1 MRVGLVCPYT
11 FDVPGGVQVHVRDLA
26 EALLHLGHDVSVL
39 APAADVPLPPYVVPA
54 GRAVPVPFNGAVAR
68 MTFGPRSAAR
78 VRRWLREGAFDVL
91 HVHEPTAPSLSML
104 ACWAADGPIVA
115 TFHAASSQSRTMSAA
130 YGILQPTLE
139 KITARI
145 AVSED
150 ARDTLVRHLGGDAVL
165 IPNGVSVRHFLGALP
180 LPGVREDNSEVL
192 GFLGRVDEPR
202 KGLVILLRAFVR
214 LAEARPGLGLLV
226 VGPGDL
232 DALDEEIPA
241 GLRHRVRTLGPVGEA
256 EKPGAYASADV
267 FVAPNLG
274 GESFGIVL
282 LEAMAAGVPV
292 LASDL
297 EAFDA
302 VLDGG
307 RAGELFRTGDP
318 DDLARAAAALL
329 DDPQRQAILVAA
341 GSAVA
346 RRYDWDTVVRDV
358 IAVYETVAEP
368 GRRVRSHD

>member
-1 MRVGLVCPYT
+1 VGLVCPYT

-26 EALLHLGHDVSVL
+26 EALIRLGHEVSVL
-39 APAADVPLPPYVVPA
+39 APAADVPLPPYIVPA

-91 HVHEPTAPSLSML
+91 HLHEPTAPSLSML

-115 TFHAASSQSRTMSAA
+115 TFHAASPQSRTMSAA
-130 YGILQPTLE
+130 HGILQPTLE

-145 AVSED
+145 AVSEG

-165 IPNGVSVRHFLGALP
+165 IPNGVSVRQFQGALP
-180 LPGVREDNSEVL
+180 MPGVRLDGAELL
-192 GFLGRVDEPR
+192 GFVGRVDEPR
-202 KGLVILLRAFVR
+202 KGLAVLLRAFAR
-214 LAEARPGLGLLV
+214 IADARPGLNLLV
-226 VGPGDL
+226 IGPGDL

-241 GLRHRVRTLGPVGEA
+241 RLRHRVRWLGPIDEVD
-256 EKPGAYASADV
+256 KPRAYATADV

-297 EAFDA
+297 DAFRA
-302 VLDGG
+302 VLDAG

-318 DDLARAAAALL
+318 EDLARRAAALL
-329 DDPQRQAILVAA
+329 DDPQRRAELVTA
-341 GSAVA
+341 GARVA
-346 RRYDWDTVVRDV
+346 QRYDWDTVVRDV
-358 IAVYETVAEP
+358 LAVYETVAQP
-368 GRRVRSHD
+368 GLRVRSHD

>member
-26 EALLHLGHDVSVL
+26 EALLRLGHDVSVL
-39 APAADVPLPPYVVPA
+39 APAADVPLPRYVVPA

-68 MTFGPRSAAR
+68 MTFGPRSATR

-115 TFHAASSQSRTMSAA
+115 TFHAASPQSRTMSAA

-145 AVSED
+145 AVSEE

-165 IPNGVSVRHFLGALP
+165 IPNGVSVRHFHGALP
-180 LPGVREDNSEVL
+180 LPAVREEGSQVL

-202 KGLVILLRAFVR
+202 KGLVVLLRAFVR
-214 LAEARPGLGLLV
+214 LADGRPNLRLLV

-232 DALDEEIPA
+232 DAIAEEVPA
-241 GLRHRVRTLGPVGEA
+241 RLRDRVRALGSIDEA
-256 EKPGAYASADV
+256 AKPGAYASADV

-297 EAFDA
+297 EAFTA

-307 RAGELFRTGDP
+307 RAGAMFRAGDP
-318 DDLARAAAALL
+318 DDLARAAASLL
-329 DDPQRQAILVAA
+329 DDPRRQAELVAA
-341 GSAVA
+341 GSKVA
-346 RRYDWDTVVRDV
+346 QRYDWDTVVRDV
-358 IAVYETVAEP
+358 LAVYETVAVP